1 MRIHI
6 LRFVSQTC
14 PISHHINAF
23 HGFTTMQNILLDKT
37 FRKEALLLHQ
47 ALSLCSSI
55 VEQNLRFEAA
65 FFEKVRVL
73 LQRLMFSG
81 SGGNKLSLKE
91 LNDKIN
97 ELLKQSIKSEGV
109 INLFSTDTTEGFSL
123 FNPKF
128 LDEISKM
135 KEKNIAVEILKKL
148 INEQIRIYKRTN
160 VVKSEK
166 FSEIIQSVMNKY
178 LNGMLTNEEVIEEL
192 LNLAKQISIA
202 QQAGEDLGL
211 TQEELAFYDALTKP
225 QAVKDFYEN
234 EELIAITKELTEALK
249 KIKQSIGAKKK
260 MRVQQCA

>member
-1 MRIHI
+1 
-6 LRFVSQTC
+6 
-14 PISHHINAF
+14 
-23 HGFTTMQNILLDKT
+23 MQNILLDKT

-148 INEQIRIYKRTN
+148 INEQIRIYKRT
-160 VVKSEK
+160 VVLYSMRTLK
-166 FSEIIQSVMNKY
+166 
-178 LNGMLTNEEVIEEL
+178 
-192 LNLAKQISIA
+192 LA
-202 QQAGEDLGL
+202 
-211 TQEELAFYDALTKP
+211 Y
-225 QAVKDFYEN
+225 
-234 EELIAITKELTEALK
+234 
-249 KIKQSIGAKKK
+249 
-260 MRVQQCA
+260 

>member
-1 MRIHI
+1 
-6 LRFVSQTC
+6 
-14 PISHHINAF
+14 
-23 HGFTTMQNILLDKT
+23 MQNILLDKT

-123 FNPKF
+123 LNPKF
-128 LDEISKM
+128 LNEISKM

-148 INEQIRIYKRTN
+148 INEQIRIYKRT
-160 VVKSEK
+160 VVLYSMRTLK
-166 FSEIIQSVMNKY
+166 
-178 LNGMLTNEEVIEEL
+178 
-192 LNLAKQISIA
+192 LA
-202 QQAGEDLGL
+202 
-211 TQEELAFYDALTKP
+211 Y
-225 QAVKDFYEN
+225 
-234 EELIAITKELTEALK
+234 
-249 KIKQSIGAKKK
+249 
-260 MRVQQCA
+260 

>member
-14 PISHHINAF
+14 PTSHHINAF

-55 VEQNLRFEAA
+55 VEKNLRFEAA

-97 ELLKQSIKSEGV
+97 ELLKQSIKNEGV

-135 KEKNIAVEILKKL
+135 KEK
-148 INEQIRIYKRTN
+148 
-160 VVKSEK
+160 
-166 FSEIIQSVMNKY
+166 KY
-178 LNGMLTNEEVIEEL
+178 
-192 LNLAKQISIA
+192 S
-202 QQAGEDLGL
+202 
-211 TQEELAFYDALTKP
+211 
-225 QAVKDFYEN
+225 
-234 EELIAITKELTEALK
+234 
-249 KIKQSIGAKKK
+249 
-260 MRVQQCA
+260 C